1 MYLLLKLY
9 DMKEKF
15 EPLLPAL
22 GQKVASRANR
32 AEPSFGSRK
41 SWKLECRMKSP
52 DPLADSKETHELL
65 ARPGSTI
72 QVALAFRVAVLLA
85 GTLVI
90 PPSTRLEL
98 PVRSSPVAHA

>member
-22 GQKVASRANR
+22 GQKVASWANS

-41 SWKLECRMKSP
+41 SWKLECLMKSP

-65 ARPGSTI
+65 ARPGSTS
-72 QVALAFRVAVLLA
+72 QVALAFRVAGLLEV
-85 GTLVI
+85 TLAIHTSLPLV
-90 PPSTRLEL
+90 L
-98 PVRSSPVAHA
+98 PVR